1 MEATRRAGAY
11 QDAQVAMMR
20 AEMRKAL
27 MDENTVIAKQQ
38 YASKA
43 FLTSQVYKNAIDASF
58 YDQFGTTSR

>member
-1 MEATRRAGAY
+1 
-11 QDAQVAMMR
+11 
-20 AEMRKAL
+20 